1 MDNNILKNI
10 KGTFDSLPNEQ
21 IVKNEIISKLKN
33 NFEAY
38 GYLPLETSILCNYDL
53 LASKYAGGAEILKEV
68 YTLKDQGN
76 RDIGLR
82 YDLTVPFSKVIAA
95 NVNKEITLPFRRYEI
110 GKVFRDGPVKLGRN
124 REFYQC
130 DVDLCGISGIYP
142 EIEMLLMASKC
153 YKDLGIDI
161 EIEWNNR
168 KFLSGLIKE
177 CNIEEE
183 YISRVILSVDKL
195 AKIGKDGVIKELE
208 ELNINRSK
216 LDKLFSYFKLD
227 INTLINK
234 FKDSDNEI
242 LKEGISEI
250 EELQTYINK
259 FNLNE
264 CVFTPYLARGL
275 EIYTGTI
282 WEVFDKQKRITSS
295 IGAGGRYDKII
306 TNFIDDGNVYP
317 AVGMTFG
324 LVPIYEI
331 ISLGNKNN
339 SMYDLYIIPMD
350 TKYQSL
356 LLAKKLRDNNIKVII
371 EMNNKKVKK
380 AFEWANKNNIP
391 FVTVI
396 GENEINTGI
405 IKIKDMNK
413 SREKEVNINDI
424 NSILNIINKID

>member
-33 NFEAY
+33 NFEVY

-95 NVNKEITLPFRRYEI
+95 NVNKEVSLPFRRYEI

-195 AKIGKDGVIKELE
+195 AKIGEDGVIKELE
-208 ELNINRSK
+208 ELNINRDK

-227 INTLINK
+227 IDTLIDN

-250 EELQTYINK
+250 EELQTYIYK

-331 ISLGNKNN
+331 ISLSNNNK
-339 SMYDLYIIPMD
+339 SMYELYIIPMD
-350 TKYQSL
+350 TKYESL

-396 GENEINTGI
+396 GENEINTGN
-405 IKIKDMNK
+405 IKIKDMNN
-413 SREKEVNINDI
+413 SKEIEININNI
-424 NSILNIINKID
+424 EEIINLIKRRM

>member
-1 MDNNILKNI
+1 MANNILKNV

-95 NVNKEITLPFRRYEI
+95 NVNKEISLPFRRYEI

-195 AKIGKDGVIKELE
+195 AKIGEDGVIKELE
-208 ELNINRSK
+208 ELNINRDK

-227 INTLINK
+227 IDTLINN
-234 FKDSDNEI
+234 FKNSNNEI

-259 FNLNE
+259 FNLKE

-331 ISLGNKNN
+331 ISLEKKNN
-339 SMYDLYIIPMD
+339 SVYELYIIPMD
-350 TKYQSL
+350 TKYESL

-396 GENEINTGI
+396 GENEINAGN

-413 SREKEVNINDI
+413 SKEIEININDI
-424 NSILNIINKID
+424 DNIVKIIKEEA

>member
-1 MDNNILKNI
+1 MNNNILKNI

-21 IVKNEIISKLKN
+21 IVKNQIISKLKN

-95 NVNKEITLPFRRYEI
+95 NVNKEISLPFRRYEI

-168 KFLSGLIKE
+168 KVLSGIIKE

-195 AKIGKDGVIKELE
+195 AKIGEDGVIKELE
-208 ELNINRSK
+208 ELNINKEK

-227 INTLINK
+227 IDTLIDN
-234 FKDSDNEI
+234 FKDSTNEI

-250 EELQTYINK
+250 EKLQTYINK

-264 CVFTPYLARGL
+264 CIFTPYLARGL

-331 ISLGNKNN
+331 MSLEKKN
-339 SMYDLYIIPMD
+339 SSVYDLYIIPMD
-350 TKYQSL
+350 TKYESL
-356 LLAKKLRDNNIKVII
+356 LLAKKLRDNGVKVII

-380 AFEWANKNNIP
+380 AFEWANKNNVP

-396 GENEINTGI
+396 GETEINTEI
-405 IKIKDMNK
+405 IKIKNMNE
-413 SREKEVNINDI
+413 SSEKEVNINDI
-424 NSILNIINKID
+424 NSILSIINKID

>member
-95 NVNKEITLPFRRYEI
+95 NVNKEISLPFRRYEI

-153 YKDLGIDI
+153 YKDLGIEI

-168 KFLSGLIKE
+168 KVLSGLIKE

-195 AKIGKDGVIKELE
+195 AKIGEDGVIKELE
-208 ELNINRSK
+208 ELNINRDK
-216 LDKLFSYFKLD
+216 LDKLFGYFKLNID
-227 INTLINK
+227 TLINN
-234 FKDSDNEI
+234 FKDSTNEV

-250 EELQTYINK
+250 QKLQTYINK

-264 CVFTPYLARGL
+264 CIFTPYLARGL

-331 ISLGNKNN
+331 MSLEKKNN
-339 SMYDLYIIPMD
+339 SMYELYIIPMD
-350 TKYQSL
+350 TKYESL
-356 LLAKKLRDNNIKVII
+356 LLAKKLRDNNIRVII

-396 GENEINTGI
+396 GDNEINTGI
-405 IKIKDMNK
+405 IKIKDMNE
-413 SREKEVNINDI
+413 SSEKEVNINDI
-424 NSILNIINKID
+424 DSILNIINKID

>member
-38 GYLPLETSILCNYDL
+38 GYLPLETTILCNYDL

-95 NVNKEITLPFRRYEI
+95 NVNKEISLPFRRYEI

-153 YKDLGIDI
+153 YKDLGIEI

-168 KFLSGLIKE
+168 KVLSGLIKE

-195 AKIGKDGVIKELE
+195 AKIGEDGVIKELE
-208 ELNINRSK
+208 ELNINREK
-216 LDKLFSYFKLD
+216 LDKLFGYFKLNID
-227 INTLINK
+227 TLINN
-234 FKDSDNEI
+234 FKDSTNEV

-264 CVFTPYLARGL
+264 CIFTPYLARGL

-331 ISLGNKNN
+331 MSLEKKNN
-339 SMYDLYIIPMD
+339 SMYELYIIPMD
-350 TKYQSL
+350 TKYESL
-356 LLAKKLRDNNIKVII
+356 LLAKKLRDNNIRVII

-396 GENEINTGI
+396 GDNEINTGI
-405 IKIKDMNK
+405 IKIKDMNE
-413 SREKEVNINDI
+413 SSEKEVNINDI
-424 NSILNIINKID
+424 DSILNIINKID

>member
-1 MDNNILKNI
+1 MNNNILKNI

-21 IVKNEIISKLKN
+21 IVKNQIISKLKN

-95 NVNKEITLPFRRYEI
+95 NVNKEISLPFRRYEI

-153 YKDLGIDI
+153 YKDLGINI

-168 KFLSGLIKE
+168 KVLSGLIKE

-195 AKIGKDGVIKELE
+195 AKIGEDGVIKELE
-208 ELNINRSK
+208 ELNINRDK
-216 LDKLFSYFKLD
+216 LDKLFGYFKLD
-227 INTLINK
+227 IDTLINN
-234 FKDSDNEI
+234 FKNSNNET

-331 ISLGNKNN
+331 MSLEKKNN
-339 SMYDLYIIPMD
+339 SMYELYIIPMD
-350 TKYQSL
+350 TKYESL
-356 LLAKKLRDNNIKVII
+356 LLAKKLRDNNIRVII

-396 GENEINTGI
+396 GDNEINTGI
-405 IKIKDMNK
+405 IKIKDMNE
-413 SREKEVNINDI
+413 SSEKEVNINDI
-424 NSILNIINKID
+424 DSILNIINKID

>member
-1 MDNNILKNI
+1 MNNNILKNI

-21 IVKNEIISKLKN
+21 IVKNQIISKLKN

-95 NVNKEITLPFRRYEI
+95 NVNKEFSLPFRRYEI

-168 KFLSGLIKE
+168 KVLSGLIKE

-195 AKIGKDGVIKELE
+195 AKIGEDGVIKELE
-208 ELNINRSK
+208 ELNINKDK

-227 INTLINK
+227 IDTLIDN
-234 FKDSDNEI
+234 FKDTTNEM

-331 ISLGNKNN
+331 ISLEKKNN
-339 SMYDLYIIPMD
+339 SIYDLYIIPMD
-350 TKYQSL
+350 TKYESL
-356 LLAKKLRDNNIKVII
+356 LLAKKLRDNGVKVII

-391 FVTVI
+391 FVIVI
-396 GENEINTGI
+396 GETETNTGI
-405 IKIKDMNK
+405 IKIKDMNE
-413 SREKEVNINDI
+413 SSEKEVNINDI